1 MFVRF
6 YINLVKVQTVW
17 LLKLRELHSFVDGGS
32 KYLIETSFS
41 AYVKLS
47 LND

>member
-1 MFVRF
+1 V
-6 YINLVKVQTVW
+6 YIWPKKNGANK
-17 LLKLRELHSFVDGGS
+17 

-47 LND
+47 LHD